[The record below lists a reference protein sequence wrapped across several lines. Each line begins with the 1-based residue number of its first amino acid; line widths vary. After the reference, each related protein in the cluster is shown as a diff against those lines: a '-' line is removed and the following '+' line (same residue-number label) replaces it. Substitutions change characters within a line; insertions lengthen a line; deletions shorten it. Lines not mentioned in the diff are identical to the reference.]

1 MLRVSRNSGI
11 GRLLSRFGKPI
22 IIINNGNRHTGKGII
37 MKVFISHAQADE
49 QLAKTIAQ
57 GLEANGLDVFIDE
70 QQIMPGDN
78 WAAKIAAG
86 LEESQAMVVLLTRD
100 ALKSRSVRSDI
111 DYALGN
117 INYSGRLI
125 PVLAESKET
134 LPREEIPWILR
145 HLDPITLP
153 EHKQEE
159 GIRQIARVIKTTP
172 KFVSR

>member
-1 MLRVSRNSGI
+1 MQ
-11 GRLLSRFGKPI
+11 
-22 IIINNGNRHTGKGII
+22 
-37 MKVFISHAQADE
+37 VFISYAHADQ
-49 QLAKTIAQ
+49 QLARTIAQ

-70 QQIMPGDN
+70 QQIMPGEN
-78 WAAKIAAG
+78 WAAKIGAG

-100 ALKSRSVRSDI
+100 ALKSQSVHHDI
-111 DYALGN
+111 NYALGN

-125 PVLAESKET
+125 PVLAESQET

-159 GIRQIARVIKTTP
+159 SISQIARVIKTTP
-172 KFVSR
+172 HSVSG